1 MKEDREVSR
10 KSCWSDYEA
19 WRMDVRSVLDSP
31 RASPASST
39 MSIYLV
45 PYSETWKDECMLPT
59 YKV

>member
-10 KSCWSDYEA
+10 KSCWSDYET
-19 WRMDVRSVLDSP
+19 WRMDFHSP

-59 YKV
+59 YKM